1 MTKDEIQLLF
11 AYDRWANH
19 RLFLAASSLTN
30 EQFTRDL
37 GGAFRSVRDTLAHIV
52 GGEWGW
58 LSYWTAKSHS
68 SAFLDDLWNRHDALF
83 CSDAFPNFAAVRQ
96 KWVEIESELTDFVNQ
111 LTDQALAT
119 MLPVRTTQ
127 ISLAHLMQ
135 HLANHSTY
143 HRGQVSLMMRQ
154 LDTKPPSTDFALFLI
169 ESSPPSAGHQ

>member
-11 AYDRWANH
+11 AYDRWANNH
-19 RLFLAASSLTN
+19 LFQAASTLTD

-37 GGAFRSVRDTLAHIV
+37 GGAFRSVRDTLVHIV

-58 LSYWTAKSHS
+58 LTYWNAIPHS

-83 CSDAFPNFAAVRQ
+83 RPDAFPNIAAVRQ
-96 KWVEIESELTDFVNQ
+96 KWVEIEKEQMDFVNQ
-111 LTDQALAT
+111 LTDDALAAL
-119 MLPVRTTQ
+119 LPVRSKQ

-154 LDTKPPSTDFALFLI
+154 LNTNPPSTDFALFLL
-169 ESSPPSAGHQ
+169 EGLPAGIVR